1 MNDVWVVLMTLLTMY
16 LFLVLPL
23 VLTSLNLTLWIWS
36 LIFVHVRMNQ
46 ETKTKSLIS
55 FGKLKNEL
63 CFTFGRLFIVNT
75 GWLIMNNTFLLTDV
89 EHFKSILLLADSLP
103 PLLIRIQ
110 FSVTCLFHQY
120 NLKKCHTKLRGNNIT
135 MHCSA
140 ANLKVN
146 CDNQMELETKN
157 RPYMNL
163 ILRKMDVILLQQA
176 TYKFWTEF

>member
-1 MNDVWVVLMTLLTMY
+1 M
-16 LFLVLPL
+16 
-23 VLTSLNLTLWIWS
+23 
-36 LIFVHVRMNQ
+36 IFVHVRMNQ
-46 ETKTKSLIS
+46 ETKTKSLIR

-75 GWLIMNNTFLLTDV
+75 GWLIINNNNTFLLTDG
-89 EHFKSILLLADSLP
+89 EHFKSVLLRADFLP
-103 PLLIRIQ
+103 PLLIWIQ
-110 FSVTCLFHQY
+110 VKLSVTCLFHQY

-146 CDNQMELETKN
+146 CDNQMELETKI

-176 TYKFWTEF
+176 TYKF

>member
-1 MNDVWVVLMTLLTMY
+1 MAN
-16 LFLVLPL
+16 
-23 VLTSLNLTLWIWS
+23 
-36 LIFVHVRMNQ
+36 
-46 ETKTKSLIS
+46 
-55 FGKLKNEL
+55 
-63 CFTFGRLFIVNT
+63 
-75 GWLIMNNTFLLTDV
+75 NNTFLLTDG
-89 EHFKSILLLADSLP
+89 EHFKSVLLRADFLP

-110 FSVTCLFHQY
+110 VEFSVTCLFHQY

-157 RPYMNL
+157 RPNMNL

-176 TYKFWTEF
+176 TYKF